1 MNRIVE
7 ASAGNCLVNT
17 TSDYE
22 LHDFIDEANF
32 DHFIDLIRGGNEDQ
46 ISGFDCDL
54 LDGFLVENEFGQTP
68 EDAFGFNASS
78 TMMSDANPATVTLPS
93 FPKDMKGGE
102 EEDGGEEENDG
113 EEESS
118 GTTNGTTTTTPRSKT
133 KPDRSRALIS
143 ERSRRGRMKE
153 KLYALRSLVPNITKM
168 DKASI
173 IGDAVFHVQDLQ
185 RQAKKL
191 KNEISRLEASLADS
205 ERYRGTTTTNKILTG
220 QVCKK
225 IIQMEVFQVEERVFY
240 VRLVCNKGEGVA
252 ISLCCALESLTN
264 FDLQSSTLATTS
276 DTFVFTFTLNG
287 QESEVVMSLPNLKL
301 WITGALLNHGFENL
315 NFLSVYCPHHLEPEP
330 LLRIINLC
338 WN

>member
-7 ASAGNCLVNT
+7 ESAGNCLVNT
-17 TSDYE
+17 TSDFE

-46 ISGFDCDL
+46 FSGFNCDL
-54 LDGFLVENEFGQTP
+54 LDGLLVENEFGQTP

-93 FPKDMKGGE
+93 FPKDTRGGE

-173 IGDAVFHVQDLQ
+173 IGDAVFYVQDLQ

-205 ERYRGTTTTNKILTG
+205 ERYRGTTTTNKFLTG
-220 QVCKK
+220 SNGYQVCKK

-252 ISLCCALESLTN
+252 ISLCCALESLSN
-264 FDLQSSTLATTS
+264 FDLQSSTLAMAS
-276 DTFVFTFTLNG
+276 DRFVFTFTVNAL
-287 QESEVVMSLPNLKL
+287 QSEVVMSLPNLKL
-301 WITGALLNHGFENL
+301 QITGALLSHGFEIL
-315 NFLSVYCPHHLEPEP
+315 SFLSV
-330 LLRIINLC
+330 
-338 WN
+338 